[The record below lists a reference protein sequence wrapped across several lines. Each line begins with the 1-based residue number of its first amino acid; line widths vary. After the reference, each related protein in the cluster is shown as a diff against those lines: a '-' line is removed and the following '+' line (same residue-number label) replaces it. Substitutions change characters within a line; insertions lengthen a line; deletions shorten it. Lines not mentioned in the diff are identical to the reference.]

1 MEAGSRQGD
10 HVLENTHTQQGQ
22 PDTGHSRAVIGVVN
36 KSSNGR
42 GIHTEGQPDNSL
54 AVIGVVRV
62 ALFYLA
68 KESSQ
73 THLRDLMP
81 ANIC

>member
-1 MEAGSRQGD
+1 M
-10 HVLENTHTQQGQ
+10 
-22 PDTGHSRAVIGVVN
+22 IGVVN

-81 ANIC
+81 ANQIC